1 MIDTVVIAVK
11 RFRTSSKRLLLKF
24 YCFLKLADI
33 IHCNFNDFIS
43 FYVVFFFFFVNKNHF
58 ENGLWKVSPNI

>member
-1 MIDTVVIAVK
+1 MINTVAIVVK
-11 RFRTSSKRLLLKF
+11 RFRTSSKHLLLKF

-43 FYVVFFFFFVNKNHF
+43 FYVVFFFINKNHF